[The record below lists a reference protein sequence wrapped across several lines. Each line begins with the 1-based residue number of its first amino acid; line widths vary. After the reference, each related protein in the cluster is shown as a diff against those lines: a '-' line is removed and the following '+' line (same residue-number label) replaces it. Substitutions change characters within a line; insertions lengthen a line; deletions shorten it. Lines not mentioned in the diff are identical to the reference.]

1 MRRRSLLGAAA
12 AAGLVG
18 AAAACDD
25 QPAATPAP
33 AGAPPLIPTDWAS
46 VRAQFAV
53 STEIAHLSTFVF
65 ATHPAPV
72 RVSIDRHR
80 AGLDADPIGYLHEN
94 EARLDER
101 VAVAAAG
108 YLGTRLDDLAFT
120 DSTTMGLG
128 LLYSGLRLGAGE
140 EVLTTEH
147 DFYATHES
155 LRLRAERDGVTV
167 RRARLYADPA
177 SATVDEIVGN
187 VTRAVTG
194 RTRVVALTWVHSS
207 TGVKLPIRAIADA
220 LRGRDVLLCVD
231 AVHGFGA
238 EDAGPVE
245 LGCDFLVSGCHKWL
259 LGPRGTGLVWGS
271 ERGWAR
277 FKPVIP
283 TFDGRAI
290 GGWLGFDG
298 GTTPPGPAATPGGYH
313 SFEHRWALAEAFDF
327 HKAIGRPRVAA
338 RTHELASSLKDGLAG
353 IGGLR
358 LATPRSPDLSAGV
371 VCCQVPDIGVDEAV
385 ARLRGLK
392 VVASATPYRPSL
404 LRFGT
409 TIVNSEADVEAT
421 LKAAR
426 TLV

>member
-1 MRRRSLLGAAA
+1 MRRRSLLGVAA
-12 AAGLVG
+12 AAGLAG
-18 AAAACDD
+18 AAAACEDE
-25 QPAATPAP
+25 PAAAPAP

-46 VRAQFAV
+46 VRAQFTIGADV
-53 STEIAHLSTFVF
+53 AHLSTFVF
-65 ATHPAPV
+65 APHPAQV
-72 RVSIDRHR
+72 RAAIERHR

-101 VAVAAAG
+101 VATAAAG
-108 YLGTRLDDLAFT
+108 YLGARPDEIAFT

-128 LLYSGLRLGAGE
+128 LLYSGLRLGRGD

-155 LRLRAERDGVTV
+155 LRLRAERDGITV

-177 SATVDEIVGN
+177 TASTDEIVGN
-187 VTRAVTG
+187 LTRAVTG
-194 RTRVVALTWVHSS
+194 RTRVVAVTWVHSS
-207 TGVKLPIRAIADA
+207 TGVKLPIRAMADA
-220 LRGRDVLLCVD
+220 LRDRDVPLCVD

-238 EDAGPVE
+238 EDAGPAD

-271 ERGWAR
+271 AEGWAR
-277 FKPVIP
+277 FTPVIP
-283 TFDGRAI
+283 TFDGRSI
-290 GGWLGFDG
+290 GAWLGFAG
-298 GTTPPGPAATPGGYH
+298 GAPPPGPAATPGGYH

-327 HKAIGRPRVAA
+327 HQAIGRERVAG
-338 RTHELASSLKDGLAG
+338 RTRELATALKEGLAG
-353 IGGLR
+353 IGGIT
-358 LATPRSPDLSAGV
+358 LATPKSPELSAGL
-371 VCCQVPDIGVDEAV
+371 VCCQVPDVSVDEAV

-404 LRFGT
+404 VRFGT
-409 TIVNSEADVEAT
+409 TIVNREADVEAALT
-421 LKAAR
+421 AAR